1 MVVSR
6 FRKPNFFERVL
17 LVLGIIV
24 VIVGYFLIQ
33 KMVSVGGGL
42 LSWDSVQS
50 LFLWLMVILL
60 VIVLAANEAL
70 KEELKTVQKNQTE
83 ELGLIR
89 KELKMMGK
97 SRTRK
102 RKR

>member
-60 VIVLAANEAL
+60 VIILAANESL
-70 KEELKTVQKNQTE
+70 KEELKTIQKNQTT
-83 ELGLIR
+83 ELALIR
-89 KELKMMGK
+89 KELQKGAK
-97 SRTRK
+97 KTRK